1 MRILKELLDESHIRE
16 SLLNLMK
23 LNGYGRARVL
33 TSSEIDKLFAWGFTN
48 SRDRALFGIC
58 LHTGCR
64 ISEALAV
71 TTRDILGGYI
81 TLRKLVTKGKR
92 RTRMIPINDPLQ
104 GLLGAYIRS
113 DKPKSFLFPGSHNA
127 KTPKQM
133 TRAAADLILKDAC
146 SRLGLVG
153 VSTHSFRRTAL
164 TQMHNA
170 GVPLRVIQMIS
181 GHSSLET
188 LQRYLEVTDEQIV
201 EAVKAIGS
209 KTSRKN
215 EDRA

>member
-1 MRILKELLDESHIRE
+1 MRILRELLDESHLRK
-16 SLLNLMK
+16 SLFNFMK

-48 SRDRALFGIC
+48 NRDRALFGIC

-104 GLLGAYIRS
+104 GLLEAYLRS
-113 DKPKSFLFPGSHNA
+113 YKPKSFLFPGSHNA
-127 KTPKQM
+127 KTHKQM

-146 SRLGLVG
+146 SRLGLIG

-201 EAVKAIGS
+201 EAVKTIGS

-215 EDRA
+215 EDFA